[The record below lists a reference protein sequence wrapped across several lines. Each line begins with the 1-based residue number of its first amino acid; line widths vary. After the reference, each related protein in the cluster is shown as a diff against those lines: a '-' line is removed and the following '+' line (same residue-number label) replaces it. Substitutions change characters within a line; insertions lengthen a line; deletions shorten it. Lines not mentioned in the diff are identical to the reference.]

1 MFSKYQWD
9 IPADATIS
17 QAAGTFQ
24 ATIQG
29 VSLADSGAFVLVN
42 RVGVTD
48 GSAVLIQCPIQGADF
63 AGMTAAAVSGASQG
77 AAINAAMWA
86 AVQAKHQDLISFN
99 RMART
104 GEAVPAWAAV

>member
-1 MFSKYQWD
+1 MFAKYQWD
-9 IPADATIS
+9 VPADATIG

-29 VSLADSGAFVLVN
+29 VSLTDSGIFVLVT
-42 RVGVTD
+42 RAGITD
-48 GSAVLIQCPIQGADF
+48 GSAVLIQCPIKGADF

-77 AAINAAMWA
+77 AAINAALWA
-86 AVQAKHQDLISFN
+86 AVQAKYQDLISFN
-99 RMART
+99 RLART